1 MMWQQSDKRI
11 LFTSDFAED
20 LVYDTD
26 HPNPE
31 TYQVIVI
38 SINDNY
44 EGSFPQHKG
53 YVYEFLT
60 TLLLKVGVRVMI
72 RNTNLIISTF
82 DAQADGLYLVR
93 CSTE

>member
-1 MMWQQSDKRI
+1 MWAAGDRRI
-11 LFTSDFAED
+11 LFTNFAED

-26 HPNPE
+26 RPDPE

-38 SINDNY
+38 SINDTY